1 MIWRLASGMAR
12 LLPPE
17 AAHRAAVRTLSLGI
31 APSPS
36 LPSLPV
42 SLAGL
47 TFRNPLG
54 LAAGFDKDAACP
66 DGALK
71 LGFGHVELGTI
82 TPNPQP
88 GNPRPR
94 VFRLPQDKAVIN
106 RYGFNSRGMAAAE
119 ARLEARL
126 DARREARREVGAG
139 ASPRHA
145 GIIGINVGANKTST
159 APTDDYRNAVA
170 RLARFADYI
179 TLNISSPNTPGL
191 RDLQAGDNLRRTIIA
206 GREGMAAAGTDLPLF
221 VKLAPDLEEGDI
233 ETICA
238 TAVDEGIDGLIATNT
253 TISRPPTLGSSCAGE
268 TGGLSGAPL
277 FEMSTHV
284 LAGIARNLPGDG
296 PALIGAGGVATGW
309 QAYAKILV
317 GASLVQ
323 LYTALALDG
332 PELPGRVIAQLAGLL
347 RADGHASIEAARGT
361 IPDAG
366 AAIRHALH
374 LAQTA

>member
-1 MIWRLASGMAR
+1 MIWRLASGLAR

-17 AAHRAAVRTLSLGI
+17 AAHRAAVRSLSHGI

-36 LPSLPV
+36 LPALPV
-42 SLAGL
+42 RLAGL
-47 TFRNPLG
+47 NFDNPLG

-66 DGALK
+66 DGALR

-94 VFRLPQDKAVIN
+94 VFRLAEDGAVIN
-106 RYGFNSRGMAAAE
+106 RYGFNSGGMDAAK
-119 ARLEARL
+119 ARLAARQ
-126 DARREARREVGAG
+126 AG
-139 ASPRHA
+139 GGTTP
-145 GIIGINVGANKTST
+145 GIIGINVGANKTSRV
-159 APTDDYRNAVA
+159 PTDDYRLAVTS
-170 RLARFADYI
+170 LVPFADYI

-191 RDLQAGDNLRRTIIA
+191 RDLQAGDNLRRTIAA
-206 GREGMAAAGTDLPLF
+206 GRDGMAAAGRLVPLF
-221 VKLAPDLEEGDI
+221 VKIAPDLEAADI
-233 ETICA
+233 EAICA
-238 TAVDEGIDGLIATNT
+238 TAAAENIDGLIATNT
-253 TISRPPTLGSSCAGE
+253 TISRPDTLRSAHAGE
-268 TGGLSGAPL
+268 AGGLSGAPL
-277 FEMSTHV
+277 FEMATHV
-284 LAGIARNLPGDG
+284 LAAIASALPDDG
-296 PALIGAGGVATGW
+296 PALIGAGGVASGW

-332 PELPGRVIAQLAGLL
+332 PELPGRVVRELAVLL
-347 RADGHASIEAARGT
+347 HADGHDSIEAARGT
-361 IPDAG
+361 IPDAD